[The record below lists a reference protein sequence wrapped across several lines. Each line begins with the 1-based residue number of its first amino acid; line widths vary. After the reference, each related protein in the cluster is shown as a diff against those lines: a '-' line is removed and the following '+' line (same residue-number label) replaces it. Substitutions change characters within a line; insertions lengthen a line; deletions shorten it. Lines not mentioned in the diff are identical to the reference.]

1 MQLTLH
7 ADYAFRVLIYLGSL
21 PEGHVVSTQ
30 EISQSYGISRHHLVR
45 VVQTLNE
52 HGYVDVF
59 PGRSGG
65 ISLARPSNQ
74 IKLGKVLRSTETN
87 LKVVECFDM
96 ESNTCPIVPVCQLK
110 PVLAEALNAFIEVL
124 DKYTLADLLDNRRRN
139 SLAKL
144 FALSGASKSS
154 THQKDD

>member
-7 ADYAFRVLIYLGSL
+7 ADYAFRTLIYLGSQ
-21 PEGHVVSTQ
+21 PDGHLVSTQ
-30 EISQSYGISRHHLVR
+30 EISESYGISKHHLVR

-65 ISLARPSNQ
+65 IRLARPLNR
-74 IKLGKVLRSTETN
+74 IKLGDVLRSAETN

-96 ESNTCPIVPVCQLK
+96 ETNTCPIVPVCQLK
-110 PVLAEALNAFIEVL
+110 PVLGEALNAFLSVL
-124 DKYTLADLLDNRRRN
+124 DKYTLADLLDNRRRT

-144 FALSGASKSS
+144 FSKNSAA
-154 THQKDD
+154 T